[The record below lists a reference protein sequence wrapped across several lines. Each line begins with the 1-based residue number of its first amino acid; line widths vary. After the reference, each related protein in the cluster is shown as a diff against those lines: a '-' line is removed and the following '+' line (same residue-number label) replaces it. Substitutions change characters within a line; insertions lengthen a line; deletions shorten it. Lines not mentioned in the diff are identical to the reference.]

1 MAGHITADIDAL
13 LVDPRDH
20 VVTALREIK
29 SGETIS
35 FQKSGEVHSL
45 EALQT
50 IPFGHKI
57 AIINI
62 ELGSHIRKYG
72 EVIGRAT
79 SLINIGEHVH
89 IQNVEGI
96 RGRGDQAHANNDD

>member
-1 MAGHITADIDAL
+1 MAGHITAGVDAL

-35 FQKSGEVHSL
+35 FQKSGEVNSL
-45 EALQT
+45 KALQT

-57 AIINI
+57 AIVNI
-62 ELGSHIRKYG
+62 ESGSHIRKYG

-79 SLINIGEHVH
+79 SLIEIGEHVH

-96 RGRGDQAHANNDD
+96 RGRGDQAHANNND